1 MRYQEVKF
9 KPDNEDTKVLVPPKV
24 LDLVKVPRGSLS
36 IGSKMMAV
44 VCHLETPLV
53 FYICPST
60 SVEDFANIFTLS
72 QDCPPGLVCAIVG
85 NCCLVQDNEDDCW
98 YRGEITR
105 VEDDKVILFLLDSG
119 KTLSSSI
126 HNLRPLT
133 EALASVKGL
142 VSKVN
147 LKGVKSKEDSWSTM
161 AIDKAMHIL
170 DVGNDVTMFKVKV
183 VKIDS
188 KGELY
193 VVMKNTDGR
202 DIASVMVDAGIVT
215 PEMNAG
221 KAEGEKVSTKYNVG
235 TLPKG
240 LQSVLILK
248 MVSPMEMYL
257 CAVDKF
263 LEMEKSMAM
272 LEKAAAAANVVTTAV
287 RGDPVLACEDGTWY
301 RAIVTEVMSE
311 SKVQVELVDVASC
324 STLHLSQSRKPSS
337 DIMKEEMMAVSCCL
351 ESWVNEDRLMAKE
364 QWGSKVST
372 MVEFY
377 EEIQVDVV
385 GDAQGQL
392 IIRMPELEKK
402 FIRDSKS
409 VAELMKERTVKQ

>member
-44 VCHLETPLV
+44 VCHLETPLI

-60 SVEDFANIFTLS
+60 SLEDFANIFTLS
-72 QDCPPGLVCAIVG
+72 QDCPPGMVCAIVG

-98 YRGEITR
+98 YRGEITG
-105 VEDDKVILFLLDSG
+105 VGDDKVILFLLDSG

-161 AIDKAMHIL
+161 AIDKAMHIF

-193 VVMKNTDGR
+193 VVMKNTDGK
-202 DIASVMVDAGIVT
+202 DIASVMVDEGIVT
-215 PEMNAG
+215 PEINAG
-221 KAEGEKVSTKYNVG
+221 KAEGEKVSSKYSVG

-240 LQSVLILK
+240 LQSVFILK
-248 MVSPMEMYL
+248 MVSPMELYL
-257 CAVDKF
+257 CAVNKF
-263 LEMEKSMAM
+263 LEMEKFMAM
-272 LEKAAAAANVVTTAV
+272 LEKAAATANVVTTAV
-287 RGDPVLACEDGTWY
+287 RGG
-301 RAIVTEVMSE
+301 
-311 SKVQVELVDVASC
+311 
-324 STLHLSQSRKPSS
+324 
-337 DIMKEEMMAVSCCL
+337 
-351 ESWVNEDRLMAKE
+351 
-364 QWGSKVST
+364 
-372 MVEFY
+372 
-377 EEIQVDVV
+377 
-385 GDAQGQL
+385 
-392 IIRMPELEKK
+392 
-402 FIRDSKS
+402 
-409 VAELMKERTVKQ
+409 